1 MPSRRSPEAEE
12 QTRTAPLGLRIQPW
26 LKAELEELARKNE
39 RKLANYIELVL
50 KDHVKTFRGT
60 KSAERKDATKS

>member
-1 MPSRRSPEAEE
+1 MSRRPSEEE

-26 LKAELEELARKNE
+26 LKEELETLARRHE

-50 KDHVKTFRGT
+50 KDHVNTFRGDKASGT
-60 KSAERKDATKS
+60 KKAGRG